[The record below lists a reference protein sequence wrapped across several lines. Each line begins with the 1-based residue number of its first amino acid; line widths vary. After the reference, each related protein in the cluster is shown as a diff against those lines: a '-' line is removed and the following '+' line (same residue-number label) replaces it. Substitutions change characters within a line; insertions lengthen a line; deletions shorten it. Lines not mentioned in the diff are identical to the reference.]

1 MLYHFKSLKQI
12 VMKQEVQQ
20 AVEAIKRLEAERP
33 PRWLALKIIEQKKIW
48 MNTPKTKEGFEEMK
62 KLGLVFPN

>member
-1 MLYHFKSLKQI
+1 
-12 VMKQEVQQ
+12 MKPEVIK
-20 AVEAIKRLEAERP
+20 AVEAIKKIETEKP

-62 KLGLVFPN
+62 KLGLAFPD